1 MWKRGIMAM
10 KMELRTTWDEKM
22 ENRNISN
29 WMRLNL
35 PSINSVSVTCCPQLL
50 IHCVKSQYVLKLLLH
65 HTNENLIAL
74 NISET
79 QLENINQISIQK
91 NQLQN
96 KYTCMNLIDNMHST
110 LGRI

>member
-65 HTNENLIAL
+65 HRDTIG
-74 NISET
+74 
-79 QLENINQISIQK
+79 
-91 NQLQN
+91 
-96 KYTCMNLIDNMHST
+96 KYQSNFNTKESVSKQVYMYEFD
-110 LGRI
+110 

>member
-1 MWKRGIMAM
+1 MAM

-22 ENRNISN
+22 VKRNVSNR
-29 WMRLNL
+29 MRLNL

-65 HTNENLIAL
+65 HTYENLIAL

-79 QLENINQISIQK
+79 QLENNNKISIQK
-91 NQLQN
+91 NQLQY
-96 KYTCMNLIDNMHST
+96 KYTWMNLIEILHST